1 MPLFVSDSLLSSPL
15 SIYLS
20 ESQHTYL
27 PASLPVCINAHL
39 NNCVSI
45 FVSDY
50 LSNYSSVCL
59 HLCPG
64 IYVLASLP
72 VCFIPSSL
80 PVSLLASLTLLICLF
95 ASPPPPLEF
104 SDDMHIYFCDT
115 LLSSSNPAC
124 PSACLNIC
132 LAAVIPLCKSDNL
145 PVCLSAYQP
154 VCIYACFLP

>member
-1 MPLFVSDSLLSSPL
+1 
-15 SIYLS
+15 
-20 ESQHTYL
+20 
-27 PASLPVCINAHL
+27 
-39 NNCVSI
+39 
-45 FVSDY
+45 
-50 LSNYSSVCL
+50 
-59 HLCPG
+59 
-64 IYVLASLP
+64 
-72 VCFIPSSL
+72 
-80 PVSLLASLTLLICLF
+80 VSLLASLTLLICLF

-154 VCIYACFLP
+154 VCIYACFLPWLSASAFLSICLSVCLCLSLPVSLSVCLSAYLLICLTNFCPSAHPAWMSALSVVKTGHTST